1 MKQLLL
7 SLFLFVALTDQTL
20 TAQITT
26 HQIKARFG
34 VEADLRA
41 NYYLNG
47 AGTSGFITIGSDDW
61 FKNDAYSGL
70 GVGDFIIDTT
80 GAASILALYNSQ
92 PATRNYPFF
101 RNMRYPQFHV
111 LNGMLLIDAI
121 FIRDH
126 HGDDS
131 TIFASGSNK
140 NGMNP
145 NTWTTPVSQ
154 SIPDKNEILDMFMH
168 VRRDGDGT
176 ETNDSLWLFGGVS
189 IENTTGNRYFD
200 FEMYQTDIYYD
211 RPNLN
216 FKGYG
221 PDAGHT
227 SWTFDGAGNI
237 VNAGDIILTAEYSSS
252 NLSMVEA
259 RIWVHKDALL
269 MTPTAFSW
277 AGSFDGASAG
287 ATYGY
292 AGIIPKTAGAFYNG
306 LQSINNTWAG
316 PFKLVLGNQNV
327 VDNYVARQFMEFSVN
342 LSKLGL
348 DPLVRDGDVCGLP
361 FRRILVKSRAS
372 TSFTAELK
380 DFVGP
385 FSFFRAPMAQLDTD
399 FPMLCPGGA
408 ADIWVTNAIPTS
420 VYNWTTTNGSIVGP
434 TVGGRINVDQPG
446 TYIVAQQLMDSCGT
460 TYAMDT
466 ITLTMLNFC
475 EVLSGKPHSFNA
487 RLKGKTAWINW
498 NSESEGGVAYF
509 QIERSTNGVNYT
521 SVGSRI
527 SPRSNGAYLEPDDIS
542 TLRSTEV
549 FYRLKYV
556 GTGGMVHYTNA
567 VRLYLRPNNSYA
579 LVVAPNPVN
588 DQFKITFTADRNETA
603 EIRITNSTGSVVYQT
618 FQLVNPGVNAWTV
631 REAANWSPG
640 QYNVQFKT
648 GDETFQ
654 KRIIV
659 TH

>member
-7 SLFLFVALTDQTL
+7 CLFLVVALINQTL
-20 TAQITT
+20 TAQITYA
-26 HQIKARFG
+26 QKKARFG
-34 VEADLRA
+34 VEADLRS
-41 NYYLNG
+41 NFYG
-47 AGTSGFITIGSDDW
+47 GFIEVGSDDW
-61 FKNDAYSGL
+61 FSQNNITGI
-70 GVGDFIIDTT
+70 GVGEFIIDTT
-80 GAASILALYNSQ
+80 GAAGIVARYTSQ

-101 RNMRYPQFHV
+101 RNMRYEQFHV
-111 LNGMLLIDAI
+111 LNGMLLIDGI

-227 SWTFDGAGNI
+227 SWKFDAAGNI
-237 VNAGDIILTAEYSSS
+237 LSAGDIILTAEYSSS
-252 NLSMVEA
+252 DLSMVEA

-269 MTPTAFSW
+269 MTPTAFNW
-277 AGSFDGASAG
+277 AGTFDGASSG

-292 AGIIPKTAGAFYNG
+292 AGITPKTTGTYYGG
-306 LQSINNTWAG
+306 LQSVNNTWAG
-316 PFKLVLGNQNV
+316 PFKLVLGSQAV
-327 VDNYVARQFMEFSVN
+327 VDNYAARQFMEFSVN

-348 DPLVRDGDVCGLP
+348 DPLVRSGDVCGLP

-385 FSFFRAPMAQLDTD
+385 FSFFRAPAAEIETD
-399 FPMLCPGGA
+399 FPVLCPSGVA
-408 ADIWVTNAIPTS
+408 EVFVTNPLTTS
-420 VYNWTTTNGSIVGP
+420 VYNWSTIGGNIVGP
-434 TVGGRINVDQPG
+434 TTGDRITASMAG
-446 TYIVAQQLMDSCGT
+446 TYIVSQTLMDSCGT
-460 TYAMDT
+460 TYATDTVT
-466 ITLTMLNFC
+466 ITQYAAC
-475 EVLSGKPHSFNA
+475 EVLSGKPYNFNA
-487 RLKGKTAWINW
+487 RLQNKSGLISW
-498 NSESEGGVAYF
+498 NTDSEEGVAYF
-509 QIERSTNGVNYT
+509 QVERSANGLDYAAVT
-521 SVGSRI
+521 GRI
-527 SPRSNGAYLEPDDIS
+527 SPSSKGSYLEQND
-542 TLRSTEV
+542 LVNFRSTEV
-549 FYRLKYV
+549 YYRLKYV
-556 GTGGMVHYTNA
+556 SSGGQVFYTNA
-567 VRLYLRPNNSYA
+567 IRLFIRRNNGFELIVS
-579 LVVAPNPVN
+579 PNPTAN
-588 DQFKITFTADRNETA
+588 LFRINFTSDRNQTA
-603 EIRITNSTGSVVYQT
+603 EINITNSIGSVVYRSIEQ
-618 FQLVNPGVNAWTV
+618 VNTGINEWMITD
-631 REAANWSPG
+631 AAKWSPG
-640 QYNVQFKT
+640 QYIIQCKV
-648 GDETFQ
+648 GDEIFR
-654 KRIIV
+654 KRV
-659 TH
+659 VVAH